1 MPVHSSCH
9 KSTTDKSMSLSAIHT
24 FCQHVQAAVK
34 ETVENHM
41 DAIKDTM
48 EDEVTS
54 LTFQIDEHGGP
65 ISTNLAVEDVLVQ
78 AMAAI
83 EYGDMQASNDY
94 DLEGVDSDVFGH
106 LTVRGTIEDG
116 TVTVTSDIVDK
127 SKLKQYLVVCDLP
140 EDEDEDED
148 EEDEHAGKK
157 RARDEE
163 DGHEWFRSC
172 KNCPIGK

>member
-1 MPVHSSCH
+1 
-9 KSTTDKSMSLSAIHT
+9 MSLSAIHT
-24 FCQHVQAAVK
+24 FCQHVQGAVK
-34 ETVENHM
+34 VTVENHM

-48 EDEVTS
+48 EDELTS

-78 AMAAI
+78 AMAEI
-83 EYGDMQASNDY
+83 EYGDMPASHDY
-94 DLEGVDSDVFGH
+94 DLEGVDSDVFRH

-116 TVTVTSDIVDK
+116 TVTVATDIVDK
-127 SKLKQYLVVCDLP
+127 SKLKQYLVDCDLP
-140 EDEDEDED
+140 ADEGEDED

-163 DGHEWFRSC
+163 DGHEWFRNC